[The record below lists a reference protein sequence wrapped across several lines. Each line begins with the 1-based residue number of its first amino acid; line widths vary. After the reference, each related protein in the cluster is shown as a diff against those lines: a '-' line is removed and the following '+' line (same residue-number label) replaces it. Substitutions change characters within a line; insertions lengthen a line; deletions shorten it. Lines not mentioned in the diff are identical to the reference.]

1 VRAGRLGKE
10 KHMLNLLEPR
20 NLYRDLF
27 DFRQDFDDIFNKM
40 IGYTQIPETK
50 LFTGNFVPPIEAW
63 TDTDTKKFH
72 LRVAIPGIDPKDVKL
87 EVQGNTLM
95 ISGERKKV
103 ETKKELNYH
112 HREFHYGVFERV
124 LPLPEGVD
132 VEKIVAEFNNGVLE
146 INAPLVAAALP
157 RKIEIKALLKK
168 AA

>member
-1 VRAGRLGKE
+1 
-10 KHMLNLLEPR
+10 MLNLLEPR

-40 IGYTQIPETK
+40 VGFTQVPVTK
-50 LFTGNFVPPIEAW
+50 LLTESFVPPIEAW
-63 TDTDTKKFH
+63 TDTETKKFH

-87 EVQGNTLM
+87 EVQGGTLM
-95 ISGERKKV
+95 IIGERKNV

-112 HREFHYGVFERV
+112 HREFHYGSFERL

-132 VEKIVAEFNNGVLE
+132 VEKIIAEFNNGMLE

-157 RKIEIKALLKK
+157 RKIEIKPLLKK
-168 AA
+168 VA

>member
-1 VRAGRLGKE
+1 
-10 KHMLNLLEPR
+10 MLNLLEPR
-20 NLYRDLF
+20 NLYNDLF
-27 DFRQDFDDIFNKM
+27 DFRQDFEDIFNKM
-40 IGYTQIPETK
+40 VGYTRVPETR
-50 LFTGNFVPPIEAW
+50 LLTETFVPPIEAW
-63 TDTDTKKFH
+63 TDTDKKKFH

-87 EVQGNTLM
+87 EVQGERLM
-95 ISGERKKV
+95 ITGERKKV

-112 HREFHYGVFERV
+112 HREFHYGAFERL

-157 RKIEIKALLKK
+157 RKIEIKPLLKK